1 MHPWQKTISELTGSK
16 SHFLTQKINKSP
28 GYGEISFNV
37 FKNCFSELN
46 IPLKYLS
53 EMSLESG
60 IFPDKLK
67 TAFK

>member
-1 MHPWQKTISELTGSK
+1 MTKDYLRINRIKEPF
-16 SHFLTQKINKSP
+16 SHTKINKSP